1 MSNLK
6 KNSIIIGGSSGVG
19 RALAENLAA
28 LGHSVIITARDKRDL
43 DAVSANLSTRY
54 QTLCLPIELHL
65 EKDDFDAKGFIDL
78 CKSHLSS
85 IDFIFFC
92 AGAIDQ
98 NDDGIQNIHNLQ
110 HLMNINF
117 LNIAKITAHLMP
129 NFEKSNSGAIVFFSS
144 IATARPRKRN
154 VLYSTAKLGLESY
167 ARSLQHA
174 FSNSNF
180 RIQIYTLG
188 YVDTSLSYGQK
199 LLFPI
204 ASPESV
210 AKYVIKNLDDDFCVK
225 YFPRFWFPIVLI
237 LKHLPW
243 FIFKKLSF

>member
-6 KNSIIIGGSSGVG
+6 KNSIIIGGSAGVG
-19 RALAENLAA
+19 RALAENLVA

-43 DAVSANLSTRY
+43 VAVSSDLATRY
-54 QTLCLPIELHL
+54 QTLCIPTELHL
-65 EKDDFDAKGFIDL
+65 EKDDFDAKQFIDQ
-78 CKSHLSS
+78 CKTHLNT
-85 IDFIFFC
+85 IDYVFFC
-92 AGAIDQ
+92 AGSIDQ

-117 LNIAKITAHLMP
+117 LNIAKITAHIIP
-129 NFEKSNSGAIVFFSS
+129 DFEKRNSGAIVFFSS

-167 ARSLQHA
+167 AKSLQHA
-174 FSNSNF
+174 YSNRNF
-180 RIQIYTLG
+180 RIQIYALG

-199 LLFPI
+199 LLFPV
-204 ASPESV
+204 ASAESV
-210 AKYVIKNLDDDFCVK
+210 AKYVIKNLDHEFCVK
-225 YFPRFWFPIVLI
+225 YFSRFWFPIVLI

-243 FIFKKLSF
+243 FLFKKLSF